1 MAPLASLPSAPPP
14 AKAVSGRMDGTTKI
28 RDEIRGEIAGDGQLV
43 DCFRDQAPTPRGG
56 ERRDVL
62 CSEAK
67 KAGRRKV
74 ELVRAFGGEDRA
86 DLARMALRRAV
97 AFHCVDGVAE
107 DETRLEIFAEV
118 DQHVRK
124 IFGFRVFAVVFRLHR
139 AGDNAEEVFA
149 GVRHREHAVR
159 FQLAEVNDRVRVVE
173 PAGVGERPGLHGL
186 RGVRLG
192 LRGVEIER
200 GPGLFA
206 LPQAADVVDAV
217 QVRSG
222 EESAGAV
229 AQHDGCATLL

>member
-28 RDEIRGEIAGDGQLV
+28 RDEMGGKVAGDGQLI
-43 DCFRDQAPTPRGG
+43 DCIRDQAPTPRGG

-97 AFHCVDGVAE
+97 AFHCVDSVAE

-139 AGDNAEEVFA
+139 AGVTPKKFLQAFVIASMPCVFSLQKSMIA
-149 GVRHREHAVR
+149 SASSS
-159 FQLAEVNDRVRVVE
+159 QRV
-173 PAGVGERPGLHGL
+173 
-186 RGVRLG
+186 
-192 LRGVEIER
+192 
-200 GPGLFA
+200 
-206 LPQAADVVDAV
+206 
-217 QVRSG
+217 
-222 EESAGAV
+222 
-229 AQHDGCATLL
+229 